1 MGAIIS
7 GSINLS
13 KLNKDRLYKGKDGST
28 YYNFDCYIND
38 ETGKYGHNV
47 SLADH
52 QDKEEREKKN
62 PRNYT
67 GNGRVVWT
75 DGNIVVAEK
84 MEQQPLAASTEEDD
98 LPF

>member
-1 MGAIIS
+1 M
-7 GSINLS
+7 
-13 KLNKDRLYKGKDGST
+13 
-28 YYNFDCYIND
+28 
-38 ETGKYGHNV
+38 

-84 MEQQPLAASTEEDD
+84 MEQQEAAASTEEDD